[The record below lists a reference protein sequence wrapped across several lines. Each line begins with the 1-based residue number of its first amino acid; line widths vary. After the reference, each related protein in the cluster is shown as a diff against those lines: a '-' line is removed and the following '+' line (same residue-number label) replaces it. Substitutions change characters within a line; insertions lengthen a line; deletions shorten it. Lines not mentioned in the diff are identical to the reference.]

1 MSEFLKESRE
11 RILKGYEEIK
21 VQFPGIFEETDKK
34 IKEQEPETALALK
47 YLYMT
52 MPCSDMGN
60 YSFEIFLDY
69 AKNSVRIWHESEGVK
84 LLPEDI
90 YLNYVLYHR
99 VNEEEIAPCRTLFAE
114 EISKFMEE
122 NGNETLLSGFNRKK
136 TAIEVNYW
144 CAQEATYH
152 CTDDRTLS
160 ALTVYRRGNGR
171 CGEESVFTVNA
182 MRSIGIPSRQV
193 YAPKWSHCDDNHAWV
208 EIWNDGEWYF
218 LGACEPLPI
227 LNKGWFTNASSRA
240 MMVHSRWFD
249 QAESGEEK
257 IGTDGMVTMLNELSR
272 YAAVTEFSVKV
283 EDEEGRL
290 VSGAE
295 VSFQVLNYAEF
306 SPVAEGV
313 TGEDGTCSFTTGLGS
328 LAVQISRDG
337 QCECVFA
344 DTREQKQIRVIFGK
358 NAGQKDVWEAVDMI
372 APVDTPV
379 NTDMPTAEQT
389 AEGNIRLEKAAA
401 RRTAKTEAWV
411 NPECEKFL
419 QGCFTEENT
428 EDEEEGLLR
437 EELLNVL
444 TEKDRTDCRAE
455 VLEEHLRFAMPYEE
469 ELEHSVFVNYVL
481 NPRIDDEV
489 LMKYREVIE
498 NTFSEEEK
506 LCFRENPASIWTEV
520 DKRINSI
527 PERERA
533 SVITTPAGCLKTKV
547 GSILSKKIL
556 FVAIA
561 RTLGIP
567 ARLNPE
573 DRSMEY
579 RKDGRFIPVLPEAEK
594 NCHIVLKAG
603 DGTQWKYFQNWSMAK
618 LENGTY
624 TSLRLGGLLW
634 KDDLLE
640 ADLEAGTY
648 RITTSNR
655 LPNGNMFAY
664 VYYFSVD
671 AGDKKE
677 ISMILRQADLE
688 DMLENIELPEFQL
701 RKDED
706 GNEVVQASELTA
718 EGKHILMFL
727 EESREPTEHILN
739 EMMEQPEEFRKICSR
754 ILFVVQSQTALKDP
768 TISKALS
775 MFPEI
780 QVYYDYFADH
790 IELLGRRMYVD
801 HEKLP
806 LIIVTSEK
814 LNGVYA
820 TSGYN
825 VGTGDML
832 LRLM

>member
-11 RILKGYEEIK
+11 RILKGYEKIK
-21 VQFPGIFEETDKK
+21 AQFPGIFEETDKK

-283 EDEEGRL
+283 EDEEGRP

-533 SVITTPAGCLKTKV
+533 SVITTPAGCLKTEV

-634 KDDLLE
+634 KGDLLE
-640 ADLEAGTY
+640 AHLEAGTY

-780 QVYYDYFADH
+780 QVYYDCFADH

-814 LNGVYA
+814 LNGIYA

-825 VGTGDML
+825 VGTGEML

>member
-11 RILKGYEEIK
+11 RILKGYGEIK
-21 VQFPGIFEETDKK
+21 AQFPGIFEETDKK

-283 EDEEGRL
+283 EDEEGRP

-469 ELEHSVFVNYVL
+469 EQEHSVFVNYVL

-533 SVITTPAGCLKTKV
+533 SVITTPAGCLKTEV

-634 KDDLLE
+634 KGNLLE
-640 ADLEAGTY
+640 AHLEAGTY

-706 GNEVVQASELTA
+706 GNEAIQASELTA

-780 QVYYDYFADH
+780 QVYYDCFADH

-814 LNGVYA
+814 LNGIYA

-825 VGTGDML
+825 VGTGEML

>member
-21 VQFPGIFEETDKK
+21 AQFPGIFEETDKK

-283 EDEEGRL
+283 EDEEGRP

-814 LNGVYA
+814 LNGIYA

>member
-21 VQFPGIFEETDKK
+21 AQFPGIFEETDKK

-283 EDEEGRL
+283 EDEEGRP

-527 PERERA
+527 SERERA
-533 SVITTPAGCLKTKV
+533 SVITTPAGCLKTEV

-634 KDDLLE
+634 KGDLLE
-640 ADLEAGTY
+640 AHLEAGTY

-780 QVYYDYFADH
+780 QVYYDCFADH

-814 LNGVYA
+814 LNGIYA

-825 VGTGDML
+825 VGTGEML

>member
-21 VQFPGIFEETDKK
+21 AQFPGIFEETDKK

-283 EDEEGRL
+283 EDEEGRP

-533 SVITTPAGCLKTKV
+533 SVITTPAGCLKTEV

-634 KDDLLE
+634 KGDLLE
-640 ADLEAGTY
+640 AHLEAGTY

-780 QVYYDYFADH
+780 QVYYDCFADH

-814 LNGVYA
+814 LNGIYA

-825 VGTGDML
+825 VGTGEML

>member
-11 RILKGYEEIK
+11 RILKGYGEIK
-21 VQFPGIFEETDKK
+21 AQFPGIFEETDKK

-283 EDEEGRL
+283 EDEEGRP

-533 SVITTPAGCLKTKV
+533 SVITTPAGCLKTEV

-634 KDDLLE
+634 KGNLLE
-640 ADLEAGTY
+640 AHLEAGTY

-780 QVYYDYFADH
+780 QVYYDCFADH

-814 LNGVYA
+814 LNGIYA
-820 TSGYN
+820 SSGYN
-825 VGTGDML
+825 VGTGEML

>member
-21 VQFPGIFEETDKK
+21 AQFPGIFEETDKK

-283 EDEEGRL
+283 EDEEGRP

-428 EDEEEGLLR
+428 EDEEDGLLR

-533 SVITTPAGCLKTKV
+533 SVITTPAGCLKTEV

-561 RTLGIP
+561 RTLRMSQAQSRKTVP
-567 ARLNPE
+567 WSTERME
-573 DRSMEY
+573 DLFRY
-579 RKDGRFIPVLPEAEK
+579 
-594 NCHIVLKAG
+594 
-603 DGTQWKYFQNWSMAK
+603 
-618 LENGTY
+618 
-624 TSLRLGGLLW
+624 
-634 KDDLLE
+634 
-640 ADLEAGTY
+640 
-648 RITTSNR
+648 
-655 LPNGNMFAY
+655 
-664 VYYFSVD
+664 
-671 AGDKKE
+671 
-677 ISMILRQADLE
+677 
-688 DMLENIELPEFQL
+688 
-701 RKDED
+701 
-706 GNEVVQASELTA
+706 
-718 EGKHILMFL
+718 
-727 EESREPTEHILN
+727 
-739 EMMEQPEEFRKICSR
+739 FRKQKR
-754 ILFVVQSQTALKDP
+754 TVILF
-768 TISKALS
+768 
-775 MFPEI
+775 
-780 QVYYDYFADH
+780 
-790 IELLGRRMYVD
+790 
-801 HEKLP
+801 
-806 LIIVTSEK
+806 
-814 LNGVYA
+814 
-820 TSGYN
+820 
-825 VGTGDML
+825 
-832 LRLM
+832 

>member
-11 RILKGYEEIK
+11 RILKGYGEIK
-21 VQFPGIFEETDKK
+21 AQFPGIFEETDKK

-283 EDEEGRL
+283 EDEEGRP

-533 SVITTPAGCLKTKV
+533 SVITTPAGCLKTEV

-634 KDDLLE
+634 KGNLLE
-640 ADLEAGTY
+640 AHLEAGTY

-706 GNEVVQASELTA
+706 GNEAIQASELTA

-780 QVYYDYFADH
+780 QVYYDCFADH

-814 LNGVYA
+814 LNGIYA

-825 VGTGDML
+825 VGTGEML

>member
-21 VQFPGIFEETDKK
+21 AQFPGIFEETDKK

-283 EDEEGRL
+283 EDEEGRP

-533 SVITTPAGCLKTKV
+533 SVITTPAGCLKTEV

-634 KDDLLE
+634 KGDLLE
-640 ADLEAGTY
+640 VHLEAGTY

-701 RKDED
+701 RKDEN

-780 QVYYDYFADH
+780 QVYYDCFADH

-814 LNGVYA
+814 LNGIYA

-825 VGTGDML
+825 VGTGEML

>member
-283 EDEEGRL
+283 EDEEGRP

-533 SVITTPAGCLKTKV
+533 SVITTPAGCLKTEV

-814 LNGVYA
+814 LNGIYA

>member
-283 EDEEGRL
+283 EDEEGRP

-790 IELLGRRMYVD
+790 IELLGRRLYVD

-806 LIIVTSEK
+806 LIIVTSGK
-814 LNGVYA
+814 MNGIFA